1 MDAVEAAVC
10 VLEDDTAFD
19 AGHGAVLN
27 KKGEVELDA
36 IIIDGRDLSSGAVS
50 AVQDIAHPVT
60 LARAVMEKTEHCLLT
75 AVGANEFAAEQGF
88 QRLSP
93 EELVT
98 PEARA
103 EWEQFG
109 KYSSAVNSLFNS
121 EVPKLKT
128 PGCDTVGCVAMDAN
142 GNLASAT
149 STGGITAKRPGR
161 VGDTPCIGTILNFK
175 KQFKCYLF
183 HLDN

>member
-1 MDAVEAAVC
+1 MD
-10 VLEDDTAFD
+10 
-19 AGHGAVLN
+19 
-27 KKGEVELDA
+27 
-36 IIIDGRDLSSGAVS
+36 
-50 AVQDIAHPVT
+50 
-60 LARAVMEKTEHCLLT
+60 KTEHCLLT
-75 AVGANEFAAEQGF
+75 AAGANDFAAEQGF
-88 QRLSP
+88 QRLPP

-103 EWEQFG
+103 EWEHYV

-121 EVPKLKT
+121 EVPKLQN

-161 VGDTPCIGTILNFK
+161 VGDTPCIGTITHCFSR
-175 KQFKCYLF
+175 F
-183 HLDN
+183 